1 MGQSFGHVLI
11 LLKQKH
17 ILNTGGEMSA
27 KRLAVVVLGVVVLI
41 SSGWA
46 QINELSVTA
55 GRTFVSTTT
64 IVNDPFQNDFD
75 PHIHF
80 GNPATV
86 EFDYARLLRT
96 HKIFGLYAELPVAL
110 YPRMNLNTD
119 QNQIP
124 KDIGALFVT
133 PSVRVNVFSGDSVT
147 PWISAGAGYGRF
159 REAPVRNFYGPNPG
173 ATGTNTG
180 VIQFGAGLDVWF
192 WHNWGGR
199 FEARDYYSGL
209 PDFTVGVSN
218 SRQHNYY
225 VGIGVMHRF

>member
-1 MGQSFGHVLI
+1 MGQSLGRVLI

-27 KRLAVVVLGVVVLI
+27 KRLAVVVVMVGVVVLI

-46 QINELSVTA
+46 QINELSVTV

-96 HKIFGLYAELPVAL
+96 HKIFGLYAEVPVAL
-110 YPRMNLNTD
+110 YPRMNLHTD

-147 PWISAGAGYGRF
+147 PWISAGADTDAFGKR
-159 REAPVRNFYGPNPG
+159 RCAISMAPIRAQPEPIPG
-173 ATGTNTG
+173 
-180 VIQFGAGLDVWF
+180 
-192 WHNWGGR
+192 
-199 FEARDYYSGL
+199 
-209 PDFTVGVSN
+209 
-218 SRQHNYY
+218 
-225 VGIGVMHRF
+225 